1 METLGSLR
9 RTNYC
14 GEVTLAMAGQEMT
27 VCGSIARARDK
38 GGIIFADLR
47 DTTGILQLVFDEDT
61 PKDVFAK
68 AESLKS
74 EYVVICRGKLR
85 ERAAKTDKIATGDV
99 ELYVS
104 ELRILSEA
112 QTTPFELRDEIN
124 VNDDLRLR
132 YRYLDLRRPSMHEP
146 IVLRS
151 KIMQIIRN
159 YFCENHFTE
168 IETPTLI
175 KSTPEGARDYL
186 VPSRV
191 QPGHFYA
198 LPQSPQLYKQILM
211 LSGFDR
217 YFQLAHCYRDEDLRA
232 DRQPEFTQV
241 DEEMS
246 FVSEDDIMTL
256 NEGLIKRLWKEML
269 NVDVETPF
277 YRMPWDEAM
286 GRFGSDKPDTRFGLE
301 IQDVTE
307 VFRGTEFKPF
317 AAVLEAGGT
326 IRAINAKGLADKL
339 SRKNIDKLGEVAKTY
354 GAKGLAYSRLTADAD
369 GINPAKSASGIEVMS
384 VNLMLPEGDMPVAWR
399 GPVVTGAIKQF
410 WQEVNW
416 GDVDYMFVDM
426 PPGTSD
432 VFLTVFQSLPV
443 DGIVTVSAP
452 QELVAMIVGKA
463 VNLAKSLEVPVV
475 GLVENMA
482 YFKCDDCGKEH
493 HIFGEPQGAAVAEKY
508 GIPAVATLPMDPSF
522 ARLVDEGKVE
532 AYEVEGALDGIIDQ
546 IVATAEA
553 K

>member
-1 METLGSLR
+1 MAEECSHECSSCGVESGCSDRTAQGPSTIETNSRSNIKHVIGVVS
-9 RTNYC
+9 
-14 GEVTLAMAGQEMT
+14 G
-27 VCGSIARARDK
+27 K
-38 GGIIFADLR
+38 GGVGKSLVTSLLASEMQKR
-47 DTTGILQLVFDEDT
+47 GKNVGILD
-61 PKDVFAK
+61 A
-68 AESLKS
+68 
-74 EYVVICRGKLR
+74 
-85 ERAAKTDKIATGDV
+85 
-99 ELYVS
+99 
-104 ELRILSEA
+104 
-112 QTTPFELRDEIN
+112 
-124 VNDDLRLR
+124 
-132 YRYLDLRRPSMHEP
+132 
-146 IVLRS
+146 
-151 KIMQIIRN
+151 
-159 YFCENHFTE
+159 
-168 IETPTLI
+168 
-175 KSTPEGARDYL
+175 
-186 VPSRV
+186 
-191 QPGHFYA
+191 
-198 LPQSPQLYKQILM
+198 
-211 LSGFDR
+211 
-217 YFQLAHCYRDEDLRA
+217 
-232 DRQPEFTQV
+232 
-241 DEEMS
+241 
-246 FVSEDDIMTL
+246 
-256 NEGLIKRLWKEML
+256 
-269 NVDVETPF
+269 
-277 YRMPWDEAM
+277 
-286 GRFGSDKPDTRFGLE
+286 
-301 IQDVTE
+301 DVT
-307 VFRGTEFKPF
+307 GPS
-317 AAVLEAGGT
+317 
-326 IRAINAKGLADKL
+326 IP
-339 SRKNIDKLGEVAKTY
+339 KTF
-354 GAKGLAYSRLTADAD
+354 GITNPLTADAD